1 MRTNRLLVQA
11 QNLLIS
17 RFAYRKLQC
26 TTPAGDCFAFP
37 NPSVRGDH
45 SINAAQLPGF
55 AALGVRGENDDF
67 STETPYRNMLHFSPY
82 EHWSAVF
89 VFFTIRY
96 GRPLGSVC
104 LFSPK
109 SVVDG
114 AHSLCEKMG
123 RRKILCL
130 SFVATTLVK
139 SLLFCYSFFSSLP
152 RRQNFDSCCQTLL
165 SKV

>member
-17 RFAYRKLQC
+17 RKLLC

-55 AALGVRGENDDF
+55 AALGVRGEDDDF
-67 STETPYRNMLHFSPY
+67 NTETPYRNMLHFSPY

-96 GRPLGSVC
+96 GR
-104 LFSPK
+104 SP
-109 SVVDG
+109 
-114 AHSLCEKMG
+114 
-123 RRKILCL
+123 R
-130 SFVATTLVK
+130 F
-139 SLLFCYSFFSSLP
+139 SLLVFTQKCRRRGTQPVRKNGEAENPLPQFRSNYFGEISFI
-152 RRQNFDSCCQTLL
+152 LL
-165 SKV
+165 FVFQLVAKETKF